1 MKRSYRSLFAAAA
14 VCAAM
19 MLTFTA
25 CGGNESGDITDES
38 PAVTDAAESEAV
50 QSESTSEAS
59 ESESKSEAESES
71 EADTEADTNA
81 ADVGGHGSVIDSVYY
96 GTGYHFNI
104 NDTWKVSDV
113 VPDDVE
119 CALQLA
125 KPESE
130 MELATLFAVQALP
143 DANIKT
149 VSEIGEPIVDAYEMM
164 DNFTVLE
171 HGECKVG
178 KYDAYSIVIRTEAAE
193 GINVNMNQMVVAGN
207 GKILS
212 VMITSEESLY
222 SKAMD
227 KAAPLLDSFVIED

>member
-1 MKRSYRSLFAAAA
+1 MKRSYRRFFAAAV

-38 PAVTDAAESEAV
+38 PAATDAAESEAV
-50 QSESTSEAS
+50 QSESTA
-59 ESESKSEAESES
+59 ESSEAESES
-71 EADTEADTNA
+71 EADTEADTSA
-81 ADVGGHGSVIDSVYY
+81 AVSGEHGSVIDSVYY
-96 GTGYHFNI
+96 GTGYHFNL

-113 VPDDVE
+113 VQNDVE
-119 CALQLA
+119 CALQLS

-178 KYDAYSIVIRTEAAE
+178 EYDAYSIVIRTEAGE
-193 GINVNMNQMVVAGN
+193 GINVNMNQMVVVGN
-207 GKILS
+207 GKIFS

-227 KAAPLLDSFVIED
+227 KAAPLFDSFVIED